1 MAARLQIPAR
11 MPLPRVFVVCFLG
24 IYFCLL
30 WREVMG
36 PSQVAVTVEFP
47 AAVAGP
53 PGEGAVPAPRPAP
66 VVNVIDVAAA
76 AATPEL
82 VAQLLRIAPD
92 ERIVSLDDRPVVD
105 NVAAGARL
113 ADRFEGDSAR
123 GAIARGD
130 HLDVTLMG
138 ASGSRRVL
146 VLFH

>member
-1 MAARLQIPAR
+1 

-36 PSQVAVTVEFP
+36 PSQATVTVELP
-47 AAVAGP
+47 AAAAGP
-53 PGEGAVPAPRPAP
+53 PGEGPAPAPLEAP

-82 VAQLLRIAPD
+82 VAQLLRLAPD
-92 ERIVSLDDRPVVD
+92 ERIISLDDRPIID

-113 ADRFEGDSAR
+113 AAR
-123 GAIARGD
+123 GPIARGD